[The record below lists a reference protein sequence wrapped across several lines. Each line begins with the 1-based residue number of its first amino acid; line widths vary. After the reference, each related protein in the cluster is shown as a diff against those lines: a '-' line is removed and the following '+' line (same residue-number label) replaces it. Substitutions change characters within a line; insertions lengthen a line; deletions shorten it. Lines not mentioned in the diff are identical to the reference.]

1 MDESMD
7 LAVQLDKHR
16 NAIEQKERQG
26 DQILKV
32 CNIIAG
38 TVLIVWKKGV
48 RDAKRR
54 NNELY
59 GY

>member
-32 CNIIAG
+32 NS
-38 TVLIVWKKGV
+38 
-48 RDAKRR
+48 
-54 NNELY
+54 
-59 GY
+59 

>member
-26 DQILKV
+26 DQILKAREFRFV
-32 CNIIAG
+32 NF
-38 TVLIVWKKGV
+38 TYVIVGA

-54 NNELY
+54 IHELL
-59 GY
+59 GN